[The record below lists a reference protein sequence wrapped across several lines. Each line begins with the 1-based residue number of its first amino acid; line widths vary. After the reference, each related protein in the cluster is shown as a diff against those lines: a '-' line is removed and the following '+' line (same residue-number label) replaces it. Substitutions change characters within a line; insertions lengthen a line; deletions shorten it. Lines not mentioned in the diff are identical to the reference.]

1 MFTFIIAIAEEVQ
14 GVGADSRAP
23 VDDAGEPGL
32 EAKPAT
38 DVEPKRRGRPPKAK
52 GTFEPI
58 SYTLC

>member
-38 DVEPKRRGRPPKAK
+38 DVEPKKRGRPPKAK
-52 GTFEPI
+52 GTF
-58 SYTLC
+58 